1 MQIGRSAP
9 LAAVLIVACQQP
21 PGRKLASG
29 IGSRIAVH
37 EGEVAFLLDAA
48 HPDDRAVPE
57 DLAAGDLWLDA
68 RKVGSG
74 VSSQNGAYEF
84 SRRGELAFLASWRF
98 RAGEGELWT
107 AAPGAEPAQVAPA
120 ARSFA
125 WSPDGSALAYVGP
138 QKLGVRGKF
147 SLAIDGLR
155 AVAWSPDGKR
165 IAARAAAPS
174 GGKLYLVEVST
185 GALREVAPGTTDFAF
200 APDGALAALGQPP
213 PKGGDRPLLLEGKE
227 VARATAFAFS
237 PEGKELALLSTQKQ
251 PGEAYGELYPARA
264 GGEPQLVATRVS
276 DWRG

>member
-1 MQIGRSAP
+1 MRIRRSVR
-9 LAAVLIVACQQP
+9 LAALLIVACQQP

-29 IGSRIAVH
+29 IGSRIAVQ
-37 EGEVAFLLDAA
+37 EGVVAFLLDAA

-74 VSSQNGAYEF
+74 VSSQAGAYDF

-138 QKLGVRGKF
+138 QKLGLRGKF

-155 AVAWSPDGKR
+155 EIAWSPDGKR
-165 IAARAAAPS
+165 IAARTSAPA
-174 GGKLYLVEVST
+174 GGKLNLVYIST
-185 GALREVAPGTTDFAF
+185 GPLRAGAPGTTAF
-200 APDGALAALGQPP
+200 RPAPPRRLA
-213 PKGGDRPLLLEGKE
+213 
-227 VARATAFAFS
+227 
-237 PEGKELALLSTQKQ
+237 
-251 PGEAYGELYPARA
+251 
-264 GGEPQLVATRVS
+264 
-276 DWRG
+276 